1 MNKTHKKRFYQ
12 FQYKA
17 IFLINSQKITLILFE
32 ATYFIKN
39 ITQNQCIHLNEK
51 FNVKSF
57 QLKLNFSLKRKIN
70 YIYCELF
77 LPLIINFI
85 LTVIDGTVF

>member
-57 QLKLNFSLKRKIN
+57 QLKLNFTEKKNQL
-70 YIYCELF
+70 YL
-77 LPLIINFI
+77 L
-85 LTVIDGTVF
+85 